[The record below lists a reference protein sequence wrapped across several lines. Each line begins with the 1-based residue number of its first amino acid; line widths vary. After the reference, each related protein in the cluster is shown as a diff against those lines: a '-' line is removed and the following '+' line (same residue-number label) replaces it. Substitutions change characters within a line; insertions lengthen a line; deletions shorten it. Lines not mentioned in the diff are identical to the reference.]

1 MQMKNRRM
9 LAAVL
14 SAALLLSTCTTTN
27 TWVYAQEES
36 VGETETDLESGSI
49 SDPGET
55 GEPSETGES
64 SISGIKT
71 EETQETET
79 AAAEETETETESP
92 ETERQPQIA
101 NSWRYSN
108 GELLVPNTYAVDD
121 PNAWTKVDGFYVNNL
136 GDPIKGAISRGIDV
150 SSYQGSID
158 WEKVQADD
166 VSFAIIRCG
175 YGDNWEIDIDED
187 GIYDQDDR
195 YWEINAAACER
206 LGIPYGT
213 YFYSYAMNEEM
224 VRSEAEHTIRLLEGK
239 NLSYPIYLDLEQA
252 ELKTLDPE
260 VLAEHVQLYFE
271 ILAEAGYTNVGVY
284 ANKDW
289 FDNVLTDPYFD
300 TVNKWVAQYNE
311 ECTYEGDYSMW
322 QATSTGRIDGITGN
336 QGYVDINFE
345 MNISYYQIEQFVSRL
360 YNLVLDREPD
370 QDGLDDWS
378 QLLANQEITGAE
390 ALQGFVDSP
399 EFQKKE
405 MTDEE
410 YIDIIYQVCLD
421 RHADTAG
428 LEAWKDCLDDGVTR
442 DYILYGV
449 AESNEF
455 TEICAS
461 AGIERGNITLT
472 DVRDQSISTTRYVYR
487 CYDVFLGRK
496 PDEEGLTAWISQ
508 ILSNRNTPE
517 KVAEGF
523 VFSDEL
529 KKQNLSDEEFIRI
542 LYVGLFDR
550 QADDEGLRDWMAWF
564 EEGRTRMDVF
574 YGFAGSDEFRELI
587 AQFGFR

>member
-14 SAALLLSTCTTTN
+14 SAALLLSTCTTMN

-36 VGETETDLESGSI
+36 VGETETNLDSGSI
-49 SDPGET
+49 SD
-55 GEPSETGES
+55 SVETGES
-64 SISGIKT
+64 SISGIKI
-71 EETQETET
+71 EEPQETET
-79 AAAEETETETESP
+79 AAAEETEADT

-121 PNAWTKVDGFYVNNL
+121 PNAWTKVNGFYVNNL

-166 VSFAIIRCG
+166 VSFAILRCG

-252 ELKTLDPE
+252 ELRTLDPE

-336 QGYVDINFE
+336 Y
-345 MNISYYQIEQFVSRL
+345 
-360 YNLVLDREPD
+360 
-370 QDGLDDWS
+370 
-378 QLLANQEITGAE
+378 
-390 ALQGFVDSP
+390 
-399 EFQKKE
+399 
-405 MTDEE
+405 
-410 YIDIIYQVCLD
+410 
-421 RHADTAG
+421 
-428 LEAWKDCLDDGVTR
+428 
-442 DYILYGV
+442 
-449 AESNEF
+449 
-455 TEICAS
+455 
-461 AGIERGNITLT
+461 
-472 DVRDQSISTTRYVYR
+472 
-487 CYDVFLGRK
+487 
-496 PDEEGLTAWISQ
+496 
-508 ILSNRNTPE
+508 
-517 KVAEGF
+517 
-523 VFSDEL
+523 
-529 KKQNLSDEEFIRI
+529 
-542 LYVGLFDR
+542 
-550 QADDEGLRDWMAWF
+550 
-564 EEGRTRMDVF
+564 
-574 YGFAGSDEFRELI
+574 
-587 AQFGFR
+587 